1 MFLSI
6 NSLDKRFIKLYI
18 SIVRLKLFQGSFHI
32 MRSLIAF
39 KFNIVLLFTLLFTI
53 TNTAFGVDTTEVK
66 VIDTAGCNL
75 AIVDETSPNTYSLKS
90 TSKTHNWFAGIFEC
104 LNTSSPTTFSLCMD
118 GTGTTES
125 PGDVS
130 KWDGLWP
137 VYTYGEYSNY
147 DTYIYYTKNDD
158 GYWVSSDVFAKEKLT
173 GNGKTPM
180 QTAIP
185 AELAEEFLSDDGKY
199 WSAWAELQ
207 DTHADKGSNTFFM
220 THQFNSPNVS
230 IAMKYPYTYDYE
242 LEYMT
247 KLKRANIPGITVH
260 AVGKNE
266 KEQELFIVE
275 INDPNA
281 TAEELKERRVVL
293 IYANEDGDE
302 ADSSWVAHGALNFLV
317 SGSDEAK
324 NILQEVT
331 FLIIPMLDPIG
342 WAESTYGKMT
352 YSFDPTGEEYF
363 GHIRPEIG
371 AYATFIVDWTMKQE
385 RRLDV
390 VINLHNIECT
400 EGPNIMFP
408 MLERTYFDS
417 MKSLR
422 EYLLNNITSVKTGN
436 TIWSEGF
443 FEDRYMGWCTRHYGT
458 ISVLTEINSRY
469 PGNRMNLADIN
480 NLGKDFTVALH
491 KYFSSDAYERALPKL
506 EKAYSEQ
513 LVRYKKA
520 LVDGKAPNIPPIYF
534 ILRLGL

>member
-1 MFLSI
+1 MNIRIL
-6 NSLDKRFIKLYI
+6 
-18 SIVRLKLFQGSFHI
+18 
-32 MRSLIAF
+32 SLILILCSF
-39 KFNIVLLFTLLFTI
+39 SLVLLCQNPEL
-53 TNTAFGVDTTEVK
+53 K
-66 VIDTAGCNL
+66 VVDTAGCNL
-75 AIVDETSPNTYSLKS
+75 AINEKISDSEYSLVS
-90 TSKTHNWFAGIFEC
+90 TSKAPNWFSCAFTNIDISKE
-104 LNTSSPTTFSLCMD
+104 LTFSLCMND
-118 GTGTTES
+118 NNAVGAA
-125 PGDVS
+125 GDVS
-130 KWDGLWP
+130 KWEGLWP
-137 VYTYGEYSNY
+137 VYTYGEYLNY
-147 DTYIYYTKNDD
+147 NTYIYYTKNTD
-158 GYWVSSDVFAKEKLT
+158 GYWVSSDTFLIGDAKLAGT
-173 GNGKTPM
+173 GKTPE
-180 QTAIP
+180 QTVIP
-185 AELAEEFLSDDGKY
+185 AELAEEFLSEDGKY
-199 WSAWAELQ
+199 WSAWAEIE
-207 DTHADKGSNTFFM
+207 DTSAYTAFNTFFM
-220 THQFNSPNVS
+220 TKQFNYPNVS
-230 IAMKYPYTYDYE
+230 IAMKYPYCYDYE

-247 KLKRANIPGITVH
+247 KLEKANIPGITVH
-260 AVGKNE
+260 NIGKSIKDHN
-266 KEQELFIVE
+266 LYVVE

-302 ADSSWVAHGALNFLV
+302 ADSSWVVDGAISYLA

-324 NILQEVT
+324 KILKEVT

-342 WAESTYGKMT
+342 WSESTYGKMT
-352 YSFDPTGEEYF
+352 YSFDPTAEEYF
-363 GHIRPEIG
+363 GYIRPEIG

-417 MKSLR
+417 MKGLR

-469 PGNRMNLADIN
+469 PSNRMNLADIN

-491 KYFSSDAYERALPKL
+491 KYFSNDAYERALPKL

-513 LVRYKKA
+513 LFRYKKA
-520 LVDGKAPNIPPIYF
+520 LIDGKAPNIPPIYF